1 MIDLKRVPGET
12 IAIDQSLMNNI
23 KGIVVRMSV
32 RPSATTQA
40 NIAASEPN
48 AISTIPTDEN
58 GNLLSRHIFAIAID
72 ITSAEIKGK
81 TDQYLRCY
89 PIAELDPNSTEIT
102 RVESRGPVA
111 RSIKGINR
119 LIVYE
124 SLEEMPPEI
133 MLLVTSELTSASKD
147 STIPAVSSG
156 YLANGSS

>member
-1 MIDLKRVPGET
+1 MIDLKRVPGEN
-12 IAIDQSLMNNI
+12 ILVEPSLMENI
-23 KGIVVRMSV
+23 RGIVVRMSV

-40 NIAASEPN
+40 NIALSSPN
-48 AISTIPTDEN
+48 AISAIPTDEN

-72 ITSAEIKGK
+72 VTSAEIKGK

-89 PIAELDPNSTEIT
+89 PIAEIDPTGTEIT

-119 LIVYE
+119 LIIYE
-124 SLEEMPPEI
+124 SLDEMPPEI

-147 STIPAVSSG
+147 STIPALSSG
-156 YLANGSS
+156 YLVNESD